1 MARPGIMAARV
12 LFAAVAVVAIVSMH
26 GSGAEA
32 HSCGAGE
39 SHQVDGYETDSHE
52 TDGHETDGHEHDHS
66 GTDGAG
72 GSASAHCGV
81 MACTAIVASAP
92 APVPVQRSGGSTV
105 LPTPHQVLT
114 GTATAPDP
122 PVPRL
127 LLHV

>member
-1 MARPGIMAARV
+1 MARPGMMAARV
-12 LFAAVAVVAIVSMH
+12 LFAAVAVVAIVAMH

-32 HSCGAGE
+32 HSCDTGAA
-39 SHQVDGYETDSHE
+39 HQVDGHD
-52 TDGHETDGHEHDHS
+52 TDGHEHEHS

-72 GSASAHCGV
+72 SPSSAHCGV

-105 LPTPHQVLT
+105 LPTPNQVLA
-114 GTATAPDP
+114 GTAIAPDP